1 MPAQYPQ
8 AVTSTVCAYCGKPL
22 ALVGLSTGGWRIRDQ
37 LVCNE
42 FCADGLPSPSIDAKR
57 ESANRLVALH

>member
-57 ESANRLVALH
+57 ELANRLVALH